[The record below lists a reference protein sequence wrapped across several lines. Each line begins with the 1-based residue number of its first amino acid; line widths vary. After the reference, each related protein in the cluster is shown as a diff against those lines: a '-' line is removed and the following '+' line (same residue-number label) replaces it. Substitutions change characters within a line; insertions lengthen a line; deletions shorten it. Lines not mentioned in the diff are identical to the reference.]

1 MRTVRVVAVSL
12 FASAAIMAAAA
23 ATFYKTWIALSSAH
37 AFIAAAQTIAP
48 SLDAHTAMG
57 MTAFAVLLLASLGLG
72 LTFGALVY
80 EPLDAALSAFSQRMT
95 AKLFPPT
102 CSATAS
108 TSASIGRR

>member
-12 FASAAIMAAAA
+12 FASAAIMAASAA
-23 ATFYKTWIALSSAH
+23 AFYKTWIALSSAH
-37 AFIAAAQTIAP
+37 AFIAAAHTIAP
-48 SLDAHTAMG
+48 SLDAQTAMG

-95 AKLFPPT
+95 ARLFPLAS
-102 CSATAS
+102 SAIAS
-108 TSASIGRR
+108 TAASIGRR